1 MSMTR
6 RERLESIIN
15 SFPKY
20 GYVRKTFFDSARLDI
35 LTDAAIEELAREH
48 LDAFA
53 RANRDSE
60 RGHATHNRLAGE
72 IAKNGM

>member
-20 GYVRKTFFDSARLDI
+20 GYVRQAFFDSARLDI
-35 LTDAAIEELAREH
+35 LTDAAIEELAQKH
-48 LDAFA
+48 LEAVDKALL
-53 RANRDSE
+53 E
-60 RGHATHNRLAGE
+60 GQKL
-72 IAKNGM
+72 